1 MANLFLDTIP
11 PHEGNRDGKGRMKLA
26 YGKPKSQKRIW
37 QVQHGQLDRDSAV
50 VTRLG

>member
-26 YGKPKSQKRIW
+26 YGKPKSQKGYSKSSMDNW
-37 QVQHGQLDRDSAV
+37 TETVQ
-50 VTRLG
+50 